1 MRKFTSA
8 QAINLAKLE
17 LEAKYEPQI
26 KKIFNNIAND
36 VASLYPAINSEIAEN
51 YSADF
56 VAKIRDIMRE
66 TCDVFS
72 YSLRGN
78 QTKQSEEE
86 EANNQ
91 FVVAIALFIANQ
103 SENKAKF
110 ITDTNKVMISY
121 EIEKAEN
128 QARLKALKIQDE
140 INKTT
145 DEKKKKELIA
155 KKNAIQTR
163 EAIAKN
169 IQINLLDRADSRSEA
184 IAEDIVGASEAFT
197 RYEEAKLLQKINP
210 NDTYVKEWVALLDS
224 KTRGDHVKSDGQV
237 VPINQPFVIGGEL
250 LQYPR
255 DPNGSLAQ
263 TAGCRCI
270 HIIKKLR
277 NN

>member
-1 MRKFTSA
+1 MKKFTSA

-17 LEAKYEPQI
+17 LEAKYEPQV

-51 YSADF
+51 YYADF
-56 VAKIRDIMRE
+56 VAKIRDIMRA

-72 YSLRGN
+72 YSSRGIN
-78 QTKQSEEE
+78 TKQSQEE

-91 FVVAIALFIANQ
+91 FLIAIALFIANQ
-103 SENKAKF
+103 SESKAKF

-121 EIEKAEN
+121 EIEQAET
-128 QARLKALKIQDE
+128 QARLEALKIQDE
-140 INKTT
+140 IDKTT

-169 IQINLLDRADSRSEA
+169 IKINLLDRADSRSEA
-184 IAEDIVGASEAFT
+184 ITEDIVGTSESFT
-197 RYEEAKLLQKINP
+197 REEEVKLLQKINP

-224 KTRGDHVKSDGQV
+224 KTRVDHVKSDGQV
-237 VPINQPFVIGGEL
+237 VLINEPFVVGGEL

-255 DPNGSLAQ
+255 DPNASLEQ
-263 TAGCRCI
+263 TARCRCI
-270 HIIKKLR
+270 HVIKKLDK
-277 NN
+277 